1 LFVVATTG
9 IAKIAQDAMGYHV
22 MIPPKMEDAPL
33 SKEEK
38 EVLLAAE
45 EEEEKQKEQKAKL

>member
-1 LFVVATTG
+1 
-9 IAKIAQDAMGYHV
+9 MGYHV

-38 EVLLAAE
+38 EALLAAE